1 MNQRELQTCWSLREE
16 GQAPEMTER
25 ISGMLKRAEGH
36 PIMRKVENDSEK
48 WK

>member
-1 MNQRELQTCWSLREE
+1 MNQTCWSLREE